1 MHREYVQFYAQLNKH
16 RTKKIVVL
24 MVSNV
29 AEQNK
34 DKVEFKPEKT
44 VKLVDTHRVVFGK
57 LSR

>member
-1 MHREYVQFYAQLNKH
+1 MHREYIQFHAQINKH
-16 RTKKIVVL
+16 GTEVPL

-34 DKVEFKPEKT
+34 DKVEFKLEKT
-44 VKLVDTHRVVFGK
+44 VKVVDTHSVVFGK

>member
-1 MHREYVQFYAQLNKH
+1 MHREYVLFYAQLNKH
-16 RTKKIVVL
+16 RTKKIVLL

-44 VKLVDTHRVVFGK
+44 VKLVDPRRVMFGK
-57 LSR
+57 SSW

>member
-1 MHREYVQFYAQLNKH
+1 
-16 RTKKIVVL
+16 

-34 DKVEFKPEKT
+34 DKVEFESEKT
-44 VKLVDTHRVVFGK
+44 VKLVDTQRVVFGK